1 MTNFFNNNEALRSLA
16 SAAAA
21 LMISAM
27 FLVAAA
33 GPAVA
38 APHSFNN
45 SVNSIPNSNIVR
57 GE

>member
-1 MTNFFNNNEALRSLA
+1 MTNFFNSNEALRSLIL
-16 SAAAA
+16 AAAA

-33 GPAVA
+33 GPAIA
-38 APHSFNN
+38 STSSA
-45 SVNSIPNSNIVR
+45 NSIPNSNIVR

>member
-1 MTNFFNNNEALRSLA
+1 MTNLFNSNEALRSLV

-38 APHSFNN
+38 
-45 SVNSIPNSNIVR
+45 
-57 GE
+57 